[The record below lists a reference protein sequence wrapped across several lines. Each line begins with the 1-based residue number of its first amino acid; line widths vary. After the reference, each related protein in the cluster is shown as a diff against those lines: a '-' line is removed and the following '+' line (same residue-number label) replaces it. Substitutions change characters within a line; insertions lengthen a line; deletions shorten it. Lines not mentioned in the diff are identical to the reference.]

1 MPPLIASDT
10 DRSVARMLEGHDCP
24 AILVD
29 PEYRIL
35 ATNEAYRD
43 AFGDIP
49 PDQDEALCY
58 RVSHGYRV
66 PCDQAGES
74 CPLAA
79 ARESGRK
86 ERVLHVHLTPEGRQH
101 VDVEMLPILDAEG
114 RLRYFVELL
123 KPVSIASAE
132 TSADQMVGRSPAFNE
147 MLDLINLVAGHD
159 TSVLLL
165 GESGT
170 GKELAA
176 RAIHAASPRSTRNLV
191 TVECAGLTETLFES
205 ELFGHVRG
213 AFTGATQ
220 NKPGL
225 LEAAQGGT
233 LFLDEIGDVPLGM
246 QVKLLRLLETGTWR
260 AVGSTALRSADFRLV
275 CATHKDLPAMVEQG
289 AFRRDLFYRINA
301 FPIRLPALRE
311 RRADLPLL
319 AHSILGKL
327 ARGRRVHLTESA
339 VRRLQDEPFPGNIR
353 ELRNLLERALIFA
366 HGNVIDHHVI
376 ARSLAG
382 LATCSLPQTASPPGQ
397 TGSDTDGAPNADRWT
412 DLRTQEQEYLRAL
425 LSHCAGDKARAAEI
439 AGISLRSLYRKL
451 E

>member
-1 MPPLIASDT
+1 MAPLIASDT

-29 PEYRIL
+29 PQYRIL
-35 ATNEAYRD
+35 ATNEAYRE
-43 AFGDIP
+43 AFGEIP
-49 PDQDEALCY
+49 EDAQEALCY
-58 RVSHGYRV
+58 RVSHGYKT

-101 VDVEMLPILDAEG
+101 VDVEMLPIIDAG
-114 RLRYFVELL
+114 GQLRYFVELL

-132 TSADQMVGRSPAFNE
+132 MSPSQMVGRSTAFNR
-147 MLDLINLVAGHD
+147 MLDLINLVAPHD

-176 RAIHAASPRSTRNLV
+176 RAIHQASPRQGKNLV

-220 NKPGL
+220 SKPGL

-275 CATHKDLPAMVEQG
+275 CATHKDLPAMIERG
-289 AFRRDLFYRINA
+289 EFRRDLFYRINA

-311 RRADLPLL
+311 RREDLPLL

-327 ARGRRVHLTESA
+327 ARGRRIHITESA
-339 VRRLQDEPFPGNIR
+339 VRQLHKEAFPGNIR
-353 ELRNLLERALIFA
+353 ELRNVLERALIFA

-376 ARSLAG
+376 GRSLAG
-382 LATCSLPQTASPPGQ
+382 LEINTAQEPVFEPGECEERQKEPQ
-397 TGSDTDGAPNADRWT
+397 WT
-412 DLRTQEQEYLRAL
+412 DLHTQQQRYLRAL
-425 LSHCAGDKARAAEI
+425 LAHCNGDKARAAAL

-451 E
+451 A